1 MTVAEQTRPHES
13 SFKSGVVACGPTI
26 LGYWSIGFAAG
37 AIGSVAGFSL
47 MEIGV
52 LAGLLY
58 AGSAQFMFYSL
69 YAAGAGA
76 WAIVMSVLLVNLR
89 YVLMSSHL
97 ATFFQGR
104 PLFERFLAGA
114 LLTDETFGVAAQRA
128 QTHGRIPF
136 SWLLGLNVTAYG
148 NWIFANL
155 CGAVLASS
163 IPQAITKG
171 LGFSLTAM
179 FVGLLTVTWFAS
191 RTKLVDM
198 LVILVT
204 MAIVAVMHGHIDA
217 NATILVATILAATAG
232 TAVVIGLRRE
242 EDVSA

>member
-1 MTVAEQTRPHES
+1 MMVGDQTRPDERA
-13 SFKSGVVACGPTI
+13 FKAGVVACGPTI

-47 MEIGV
+47 LEIGL

-89 YVLMSSHL
+89 YVLMSSYL

-114 LLTDETFGVAAQRA
+114 LLTDETFGVAAQHA
-128 QTHGRIPF
+128 QMHGRIPF

-155 CGAVLASS
+155 CGALLASS
-163 IPQAITKG
+163 IPEAITKG

-179 FVGLLTVTWFAS
+179 FVGLLTVTWLAS
-191 RTKLVDM
+191 RSKLVDM
-198 LVILVT
+198 LVILLA
-204 MAIVAVMHGHIDA
+204 MATVVVVHGHIDA

-232 TAVVIGLRRE
+232 SIFVFGLGRRE
-242 EDVSA
+242 GACE